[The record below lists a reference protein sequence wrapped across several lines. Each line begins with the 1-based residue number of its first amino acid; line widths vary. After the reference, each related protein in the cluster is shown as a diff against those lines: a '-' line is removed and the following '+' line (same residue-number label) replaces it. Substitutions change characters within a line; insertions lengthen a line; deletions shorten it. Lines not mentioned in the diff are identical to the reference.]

1 MFNSGRSSVNLES
14 QVIPLIPSHEL
25 SNCSSSGLSV
35 FDDFHCMEPKTK
47 PQHAGLASP
56 ETNVASGTSYM
67 ASTSWQAT
75 RQFVV
80 DSCQL
85 FLCWTTKQDEINPI
99 VFRGYID
106 L

>member
-56 ETNVASGTSYM
+56 ETNVASGTSWLQPPGKLQGNSLLTLVNYSYAGPPSKM
-67 ASTSWQAT
+67 
-75 RQFVV
+75 
-80 DSCQL
+80 
-85 FLCWTTKQDEINPI
+85 K
-99 VFRGYID
+99 
-106 L
+106 